1 MAEINQPTPIKP
13 AWPVRRD
20 EPGKKRPPEAGD
32 NQEKKKKKPPLSNPD
47 KGRSRGDGSPH
58 IDDYA

>member
-20 EPGKKRPPEAGD
+20 EPRKKRPPESED
-32 NQEKKKKKPPLSNPD
+32 DKKKRRPSSEPDEGRKP
-47 KGRSRGDGSPH
+47 GDGMPH

>member
-1 MAEINQPTPIKP
+1 MPEISEPTPIKP

-20 EPGKKRPPEAGD
+20 DPKRKQPESED
-32 NQEKKKKKPPLSNPD
+32 DKKKKVKLPKPQD
-47 KGRSRGDGSPH
+47 GGDGKHPR